1 MGSKPF
7 YLQLLVN
14 KITNKI
20 SILLSLIEFLN
31 NLFVYENKSDYVRY
45 ASVFK
50 MFKQSQTA
58 NCAHKKTLSNKHL
71 SDNG

>member
-31 NLFVYENKSDYVRY
+31 NLFVYENKSDYVVY
-45 ASVFK
+45 TPVFK
-50 MFKQSQTA
+50 KFKQSQMA
-58 NCAHKKTLSNKHL
+58 NCVHKKTAI
-71 SDNG
+71 